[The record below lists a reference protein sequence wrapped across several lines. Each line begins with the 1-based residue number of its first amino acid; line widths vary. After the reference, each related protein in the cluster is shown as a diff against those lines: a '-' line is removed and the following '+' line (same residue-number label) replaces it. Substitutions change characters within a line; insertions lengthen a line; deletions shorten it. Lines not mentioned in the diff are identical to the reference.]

1 LVIESVSTSCGCT
14 SAQVIPTTLEAGGSG
29 VLQITFDS
37 GAHGPEEL
45 GQVMRQ
51 VFIAS
56 NDPDQPEVDFRFTA
70 EILSPGY

>member
-1 LVIESVSTSCGCT
+1 
-14 SAQVIPTTLEAGGSG
+14 
-29 VLQITFDS
+29 
-37 GAHGPEEL
+37 
-45 GQVMRQ
+45 MRQ